1 MSFEEN
7 FLYPLGLLIVGG
19 IISGLLIPFFNFLH
33 KQKLIE
39 IENVHEKAQKRIDR
53 EREDYKFELQ
63 IKSKILEKLTELSNR
78 IYQDFSILIE
88 KENSDYNKTHS
99 IFLSYLV
106 HHSDRIKDYLVL
118 YFNSNEELMNEWQ
131 EIYSMCNLGVTMCAS
146 QEKSTFRQESIDE
159 FLTKFNMKLDKKEMK
174 KSLEA
179 NRAFPIP
186 IYGIAEKIRN
196 YKKEIKD
203 TKLD

>member
-7 FLYPLGLLIVGG
+7 FLYPLGLLRVGG

-131 EIYSMCNLGVTMCAS
+131 EIYSMCNL
-146 QEKSTFRQESIDE
+146 
-159 FLTKFNMKLDKKEMK
+159 
-174 KSLEA
+174 
-179 NRAFPIP
+179 
-186 IYGIAEKIRN
+186 
-196 YKKEIKD
+196 
-203 TKLD
+203 